1 MNALSIV
8 NNVVSLVS
16 YNMHKTRLSAV
27 TACVKSLLNGSA
39 ATVTSIGRGI
49 KTKAFEKHRIKRA
62 DRLLSNPHLVSETPL
77 IYASICQLFCGNTTR
92 PVISIDWSDLDDRKA
107 HFLLRA
113 AISLKGRPVTL
124 YQEVHCN
131 KTKEKP
137 ATHKAFLK
145 TLHAMLPSN
154 CRPIIVTDAGYKS
167 PWFRAVRA
175 LGWDIIGRIRKPHLY
190 SLDRGDTWQCIR
202 YLYTQATCRPK
213 RFDNSQIVRS
223 NPFACT
229 LVLFKQKSKGRHA
242 SNPDGTRKASKRSKA
257 HAQGAKDPWLLAT
270 SLAPHRSLSKQ
281 VVAIYRQRMQIE
293 EGFRDMKSTKFGLG
307 YEQNKSVKKQ
317 RLTILVLLTTLASLV
332 AILLGIILVS
342 SNKHR
347 RFQANTETRSVL
359 SFHYLGLRA
368 VACRI
373 RFTMRQWKAALKWY
387 SSIVDGAW
395 TAGTWN

>member
-8 NNVVSLVS
+8 NKVVTLVS

-49 KTKAFEKHRIKRA
+49 NAKAFEKHRIKRA

-77 IYASICQLFCGNTTR
+77 IYASICQLFSGNTTR

-113 AISLKGRPVTL
+113 AISLKGRPITL

-145 TLHAMLPSN
+145 ALDAILPSH

-270 SLAPHRSLSKQ
+270 TLASHRSLSKQ

-387 SSIVDGAW
+387 SSIVDAAW
-395 TAGTWN
+395 AGGI

>member
-1 MNALSIV
+1 MDPIRRKWV
-8 NNVVSLVS
+8 D
-16 YNMHKTRLSAV
+16 
-27 TACVKSLLNGSA
+27 LLGCQS
-39 ATVTSIGRGI
+39 T
-49 KTKAFEKHRIKRA
+49 
-62 DRLLSNPHLVSETPL
+62 LSETPL
-77 IYASICQLFCGNTTR
+77 IYTSICQLFCGNTTR

-175 LGWDIIGRIRKPHLY
+175 LGWDIIGRIRKPHFY

-270 SLAPHRSLSKQ
+270 TLASHRSLSKQ

-387 SSIVDGAW
+387 SSIVDAAW
-395 TAGTWN
+395 AGDT

>member
-8 NNVVSLVS
+8 NKVVSLVS
-16 YNMHKTRLSAV
+16 YTMHKSRRDAV
-27 TACVKSLLNGSA
+27 TVCVKSLLSGSA

-49 KTKAFEKHRIKRA
+49 STKAFEKHRIKRA
-62 DRLLSNPHLVSETPL
+62 DRLLSNSHLLSETPL

-113 AISLKGRPVTL
+113 AISLKGRPITL

-145 TLHAMLPSN
+145 RLHAILPRH

-167 PWFRAVRA
+167 PWFREVLA
-175 LGWDIIGRIRKPHLY
+175 LGWDIVGRVRKPHFY
-190 SLDRGDTWQCIR
+190 SLDSGNTWQCIR
-202 YLYTQATCRPK
+202 HLYDQATCRPK
-213 RFDNSQIVRS
+213 RFDSSQIVRS
-223 NPFACT
+223 NPFTCT
-229 LVLFKQKSKGRHA
+229 LVLFKQKAKGRYA
-242 SNPDGTRKASKRSKA
+242 SNPDGTRKASKRSKV

-270 SLAPHRSLSKQ
+270 SLESHRRLSKQ

-317 RLTILVLLTTLASLV
+317 RLTILVLLTT
-332 AILLGIILVS
+332 
-342 SNKHR
+342 
-347 RFQANTETRSVL
+347 
-359 SFHYLGLRA
+359 
-368 VACRI
+368 
-373 RFTMRQWKAALKWY
+373 
-387 SSIVDGAW
+387 
-395 TAGTWN
+395 

>member
-8 NNVVSLVS
+8 NKVVSLVS
-16 YNMHKTRLSAV
+16 YKVHKARLNAV
-27 TACVKSLLNGSA
+27 TACVNSLLNGSA

-49 KTKAFEKHRIKRA
+49 NTKAFEKHRIKRA
-62 DRLLSNPHLVSETPL
+62 DRLLSNPHLHSEAPS
-77 IYASICQLFCGNTTR
+77 IYAAICQLFCGSTSR

-113 AISLKGRPVTL
+113 AISLKGRPITL
-124 YQEVHCN
+124 YQEVHCS

-137 ATHKAFLK
+137 AAHRAFLK
-145 TLHAMLPSN
+145 TLHAILPSH

-167 PWFRAVRA
+167 PWFREVLA
-175 LGWDIIGRIRKPHLY
+175 LGWDIVGRIRKPHMY
-190 SLDRGDTWQCIR
+190 TIDSEQTWQCIR
-202 YLYTQATCRPK
+202 HLYDQATCRPK
-213 RFDNSQIVRS
+213 RFDNSHIVRG

-229 LVLFKQKSKGRHA
+229 LVLFKQKAKGRHA
-242 SNPDGTRKASKRSKA
+242 TNPDGTRKASKRSKV

-270 SLAPHRSLSKQ
+270 SLKSHRHLSKQ

-317 RLTILVLLTTLASLV
+317 RITILALLTTLASLV
-332 AILLGIILVS
+332 AILLGMVLVS

-347 RFQANTETRSVL
+347 RFQANTETRRIL

-373 RFTMRQWKAALKWY
+373 RFTMGQLKAALRW
-387 SSIVDGAW
+387 SSSLIDAAW
-395 TAGTWN
+395 AASV